1 MLGDV
6 VGETGTGVKMD
17 SVDKINQLIELNEHR
32 NILAKD
38 KREAAWNQKYEE
50 AAAFRDKER
59 RVLNKINEI
68 VKIEIKDFVSKDIY
82 YQVEKD
88 FYAILDFIEKGDT
101 NLTPALLRKLSQD
114 ANIAK
119 ANEESLKERLK
130 EEVKKF
136 EWISTRQERPTL
148 VQELKEDQREWNESD
163 EVLILYV
170 KDDGKHGICIAKYTE
185 EWAAYNEKICTF
197 QVSEDVRDSFTIS
210 NPMDKAPKGW
220 KDIPG
225 LKVKGWMN
233 LPEKK
238 ITRR

>member
-6 VGETGTGVKMD
+6 LGETGTGVKMD
-17 SVDKINQLIELNEHR
+17 SVKKINQLIELNENR
-32 NILAKD
+32 NTLAKD

-59 RVLNKINEI
+59 KVLDKINEI
-68 VKIEIKDFVSKDIY
+68 IKIEIRDFVSKDIY

-136 EWISTRQERPTL
+136 EWISTRQERPKL

-185 EWAAYNEKICTF
+185 EWAGYDEKVCTF
-197 QVSEDVRDSFTIS
+197 QVSEDVRDSFTAS

-225 LKVKGWMN
+225 IKVKGWMN